1 MNKGDRAAISVLLN
15 YLRNSPQ
22 DLVNIAVR
30 FTSPTVSFHF
40 RGQRWLPIF
49 LIFHRLFVL
58 QDVAGLAHF
67 VVHRLCVYWSAEQRM
82 LEETVFTAAQTE
94 APQHGRSFHDALQHS
109 HAGGASGAAPKTGL
123 LFSSQSLLKRLSSA
137 THASGGSFLQALLN
151 EITSRL
157 DVVVFIQSLCEGI
170 SVESL
175 TQDSGVADLCAR
187 VVEPFCR
194 RFEAAV
200 VSGAMPIV
208 LKHTLKAL
216 VRCEGSPIK
225 PLDFIADSILP
236 HILNAIVAK
245 NKFAESLNR
254 PTLTDDQVQVI
265 LDRVRDLVNL
275 CFNQDV
281 ARHLKICLSDQ
292 AALSRSKWYIEK
304 SLQYVDE
311 ASRTALGGKDTKS
324 SSIAKLAQIEMTSGK
339 TSAMHGMVCVR
350 PSELFFILQSMELS
364 NISAAPLSAYSKE
377 LSQAITHMHTSDL
390 LQRLH
395 SELRLT
401 PVPTSA
407 AHASSAHNNQ
417 NRTGILDAM
426 REAGV
431 PALDRELTFLLHI
444 SPHSVYHGEFM
455 AHFNDDSAST
465 QVLPKGLPG
474 LPNSS
479 NSSSS
484 NLAGEADLLSP
495 LLPTVES
502 VEESPE
508 AHELASI
515 RWLVQASRSALKAMY
530 EHNSSSLSKNQ
541 SVVRE
546 LQELRGKLLSRSE
559 EIANI
564 LADWKKISIC
574 MEVCSNYKAQIGLL
588 LEKYK
593 HHKKLSSQNNSAA
606 VYWNASGV
614 SSSEGDGAHSTA
626 SLLDASNTLASA
638 AAQKDAEVQETLAKV
653 VLLQLKLEGELQR
666 IQYPT
671 TSQNTSTAKG
681 KVVKHYEQE
690 GPSQNLARSASKL
703 AMLAANSPLAARIAR
718 GEHANS
724 GAFSKSPAWNASSQ
738 NTPQQRGEEYISG
751 AMRRA
756 PNPLHVVMQSVF
768 ASSNPSTPNK
778 F

>member
-1 MNKGDRAAISVLLN
+1 
-15 YLRNSPQ
+15 
-22 DLVNIAVR
+22 
-30 FTSPTVSFHF
+30 
-40 RGQRWLPIF
+40 
-49 LIFHRLFVL
+49 
-58 QDVAGLAHF
+58 
-67 VVHRLCVYWSAEQRM
+67 M
-82 LEETVFTAAQTE
+82 LEETVFTAAQAE
-94 APQHGRSFHDALQHS
+94 APQHGRSFHDALQSNNSHS
-109 HAGGASGAAPKTGL
+109 GASGAAPKTGL
-123 LFSSQSLLKRLSSA
+123 LFSSQSLLKRLSST

-157 DVVVFIQSLCEGI
+157 DVVVFIQSLCDGI

-200 VSGAMPIV
+200 VSGSMPIV

-216 VRCEGSPIK
+216 VRCESSPIK

-236 HILNAIVAK
+236 HILNTIVAK

-304 SLQYVDE
+304 SLQYIDE
-311 ASRTALGGKDTKS
+311 DSRAVLGNKETKP

-339 TSAMHGMVCVR
+339 TSTMHGMVCVR

-401 PVPTSA
+401 PVPTTASSHSSA
-407 AHASSAHNNQ
+407 ASNAQH
-417 NRTGILDAM
+417 RTGILDAM
-426 REAGV
+426 RESGV

-444 SPHSVYHGEFM
+444 SPHSVYHTEFM
-455 AHFNDDSAST
+455 AHFNDDSAAT

-479 NSSSS
+479 NSSNS
-484 NLAGEADLLSP
+484 NLAAEADLLAP
-495 LLPTVES
+495 LLTTAAES
-502 VEESPE
+502 IEESPE

-530 EHNSSSLSKNQ
+530 EHNNSSLSKNQ

-593 HHKKLSSQNNSAA
+593 HHKKLSLQNNNAA

-614 SSSEGDGAHSTA
+614 SSTDNDGAASTA
-626 SLLDASNTLASA
+626 SLLDASATLVSA
-638 AAQKDAEVQETLAKV
+638 AAQKDAEVQETLSKV

-666 IQYPT
+666 IHYP
-671 TSQNTSTAKG
+671 SGNQSSTAGKG
-681 KVVKHYEQE
+681 KSSAGGTKHYEQE
-690 GPSQNLARSASKL
+690 GPSNNLARSASKL

-718 GEHANS
+718 GDNNS
-724 GAFSKSPAWNASSQ
+724 SFSKSPAWNAPGHH
-738 NTPQQRGEEYISG
+738 TPQQRGDEYISG

-778 F
+778 L